1 MIVTVSAP
9 TNRIIEA
16 QPASFHQLMLIVRN
30 RVNTLISSSIHAIMD
45 IISCNALTAFC
56 GFSFDGVFH
65 MVGGIT
71 CMIRLVMPLQI
82 SMIIGRIKSV
92 PGEPYPSI
100 SPLIVKCVGISSGKV
115 AIPTI
120 AMIKHTSKST

>member
-1 MIVTVSAP
+1 MLCISLFAACGAKNYTLTFVTNGGTEIAP
-9 TNRIIEA
+9 ITAEA
-16 QPASFHQLMLIVRN
+16 GAEITPPADPEKS
-30 RVNTLISSSIHAIMD
+30 
-45 IISCNALTAFC
+45 